1 MRVIFLGCG
10 YLGHNLSRL
19 MEGRFEISVLSIPSP
34 YTDRTDHFTEVN
46 VFDPEQLKKNELKDA
61 VVIDSTG
68 LVPNNAVSDDEN
80 AMLQDLLEKYRNLL
94 SVLKEGGASRFV
106 YISSGGTVY
115 GSGTEPFKE
124 TDEIH
129 PVSLYARSKA
139 LTEQLITE
147 SGLDYLII
155 RLANPFGGY
164 QEPNKRQGVIPILV
178 RKALLGEVF
187 EMWTD
192 GSSVRDYIYITDVA
206 EAMALLIEKKIRNTI
221 VNIGSGI
228 GTSLKDVISEV
239 EADTGKKIRME
250 YQKFEA
256 PVVESTLLN
265 IGKLKELTGFE
276 PGVSF
281 HDGVKLEVER
291 VKKEIC

>member
-1 MRVIFLGCG
+1 MRVLVLGCG

-34 YTDRTDHFTEVN
+34 YTDRTDHYREVN
-46 VFDPEQLKKNELKDA
+46 VFDPEQLKKVDLEDA
-61 VVIDSTG
+61 VVVDSTG
-68 LVPNNAVSDDEN
+68 LVPNNATSNDED

-94 SVLKEGGASRFV
+94 KVLKEGGASRFV
-106 YISSGGTVY
+106 YISSGGTIY
-115 GSGTEPFKE
+115 GSGNRAFEE

-139 LTEQLITE
+139 MTEQLIRDF
-147 SGLDYLII
+147 GMDYLIV

-192 GSSVRDYIYITDVA
+192 GSSIRDYIYITDAA
-206 EAMALLIEKKIRNTI
+206 EAMALLIEKGISNTI

-239 EADTGKKIRME
+239 EVNTGRKIRME
-250 YQKFEA
+250 YQKFEV

-265 IGKLKELTGFE
+265 IDKLKQLTGFE
-276 PGVSF
+276 PEVSF
-281 HDGVKLEVER
+281 HEGVRLEVER
-291 VKKEIC
+291 VKEEIA

>member
-19 MEGRFEISVLSIPSP
+19 MSDRFEVSVLSIPSP
-34 YTDRTDHFTEVN
+34 YTDRTDYFREVN
-46 VFDPEQLKKNELKDA
+46 VFDPEQLKKVDLKDA
-61 VVIDSTG
+61 VVVDSTG
-68 LVPNNAVSDDEN
+68 LVPNNATSNDED
-80 AMLQDLLEKYRNLL
+80 AMLEDLLEKYRNLL
-94 SVLKEGGASRFV
+94 KVLKEGGASRFV
-106 YISSGGTVY
+106 YISSGGTIY
-115 GSGTEPFKE
+115 GSGNRAFEE

-139 LTEQLITE
+139 MTEQLIRDF
-147 SGLDYLII
+147 GMDYLIV

-192 GSSVRDYIYITDVA
+192 GSSIRDYIYITDAA
-206 EAMALLIEKKIRNTI
+206 EAMALLIEKGISNTI

-239 EADTGKKIRME
+239 ESNSGRKIRME
-250 YQKFEA
+250 YQKFEV

-265 IGKLKELTGFE
+265 IDKLKQLTGFE
-276 PGVSF
+276 PEVSF
-281 HDGVKLEVER
+281 HEGVRLEVER
-291 VKKEIC
+291 VKEEIA

>member
-19 MEGRFEISVLSIPSP
+19 MNGRFEISVLSIPSP

-46 VFDPEQLKKNELKDA
+46 VFDPEQLKKIDLKDA
-61 VVIDSTG
+61 VVVDSTG
-68 LVPNNAVSDDEN
+68 LVPNNATSNDED
-80 AMLQDLLEKYRNLL
+80 AMLEDLLEKYRNLL
-94 SVLKEGGASRFV
+94 KVLKEGGASRFV
-106 YISSGGTVY
+106 YISSGGTIY
-115 GSGTEPFKE
+115 GSGNKAFEE

-139 LTEQLITE
+139 MTEQLIRDF
-147 SGLDYLII
+147 GLDYLIV

-192 GSSVRDYIYITDVA
+192 GSSIRDYIYITDAA
-206 EAMALLIEKKIRNTI
+206 EAMALLIEKGISNTI

-239 EADTGKKIRME
+239 ESNTGKKIRME
-250 YQKFEA
+250 YQKFEV

-265 IGKLKELTGFE
+265 IDKLKQLTGFE
-276 PGVSF
+276 PEVSF
-281 HDGVKLEVER
+281 REGVRLEVER
-291 VKKEIC
+291 VKEEIA